1 MVKTMRNL
9 KKRGGTNS
17 KSAADETITLEE
29 RLKRAPFDI
38 QEKVYTKLLRDEAI
52 LKKNTGDMSKLLVDA
67 VKENNTA
74 KARHALTRHGNESAD
89 FIKDEEKHGE
99 MKTLLHISADKG
111 NLEITKMLIEL
122 LITKE
127 KKNNISAK
135 DNIEQTPLHI
145 AASKYTPHHYE
156 IARLLIKN
164 GADINAID
172 SIGETP
178 IFWAVKANN
187 IEMVKLLI
195 ENGSD
200 VDHKNN
206 TNNSILHY
214 AAEMPNDNYKMFEYL
229 LSLEISTN
237 DGLSS
242 TGLFKNID
250 SQTDDGKTNIDSQT
264 DDGKT
269 NIDSQN
275 DNGKTNIDSQN
286 DDGKTNIDSQNDNG
300 KTNIDSQND
309 DGKTPL
315 HFSAQIGN
323 KNTAKFLVEN
333 GANKNVLDV
342 FRQTPSDLAEDCEHI
357 ETKEIIEETEEII
370 KETDLNRTSNP
381 EIILNIQPNST
392 RNAGETRGKKKAKDP
407 HTVGK
412 IKKTAKDPRTG
423 RKIKRDAKDP
433 HTVGKIKR
441 TAKDPRTGRKIKRDA
456 KDPHTV
462 GKIKR
467 TAKDPRTGRKIKRAA
482 KHAQTARKI
491 KGQ

>member
-286 DDGKTNIDSQNDNG
+286 DDGKT
-300 KTNIDSQND
+300 
-309 DGKTPL
+309 PL

-441 TAKDPRTGRKIKRDA
+441 TAKDPRTGRKIKR
-456 KDPHTV
+456 
-462 GKIKR
+462 
-467 TAKDPRTGRKIKRAA
+467 AA